1 MPTTQTQPSPE
12 ATTEPTRPLY
22 VRRVP
27 ESVWELVHIN
37 AIKSRMPLQ
46 DYLVRIM
53 EGAEPIE
60 SESDSSGRELD
71 ADH

>member
-1 MPTTQTQPSPE
+1 MPTTKKQSSTG

-46 DYLVRIM
+46 DDLVRIM

-60 SESDSSGRELD
+60 SEGDRD
-71 ADH
+71 